1 MALHRS
7 QGVHTTIHTSS
18 PRFLFFVF
26 WMLICFASTTISF
39 SSVLY
44 QNIYTEQPP
53 VRQFPCN
60 TKYSIIRSKIIVSF
74 EEVLLFKG
82 NPAGWHGPNR
92 EENMAGEYVTRL
104 LTFDPELTS
113 WHYNTFVLCIAGAGV
128 STVPLIEAQEQIS
141 EQRGDL

>member
-18 PRFLFFVF
+18 PRFLFFCF
-26 WMLICFASTTISF
+26 LDAHLFCLNNNFLFLI
-39 SSVLY
+39 LY

>member
-1 MALHRS
+1 MQPTLRS
-7 QGVHTTIHTSS
+7 TPPIQDFS
-18 PRFLFFVF
+18 FLDAHLFY
-26 WMLICFASTTISF
+26 LNNNYSC
-39 SSVLY
+39 SVLH

-53 VRQFPCN
+53 VRQFPWN

-74 EEVLLFKG
+74 EDVLLFKG

-92 EENMAGEYVTRL
+92 EETMAGEYVTRL

-128 STVPLIEAQEQIS
+128 SAETQEQIS
-141 EQRGDL
+141 GQRGEL